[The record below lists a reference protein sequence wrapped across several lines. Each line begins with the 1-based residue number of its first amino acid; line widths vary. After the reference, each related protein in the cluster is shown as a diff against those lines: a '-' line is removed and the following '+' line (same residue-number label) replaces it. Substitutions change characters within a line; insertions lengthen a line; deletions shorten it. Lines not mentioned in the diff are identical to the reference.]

1 MIFKLLPGLLIALIA
16 NCASAD
22 PFLNGGF
29 ETGTSTG
36 WTTGQGY
43 RGGVSN
49 ASLVPADF
57 LPGGGLYTG
66 TATRSA
72 VIGTAYVDP
81 LLGGLLGSTVYNGNY
96 AYRAEDTSLGGN
108 ASAIS
113 QFVHSYTDT
122 DIFFVWKA
130 VLENG
135 GHIATQSAEM
145 VINLFDNTTN
155 TLVLSRVYNAG
166 AGGGGVDAR
175 FASSGDLFYTPQWQ
189 VEQLTI
195 DAALMGHDFTLSLL
209 AADCQPTG
217 HVGYAY
223 LDGFGARVPPANVP
237 EPMTISLLGIGAALF
252 GVSRRRKSL
261 R

>member
-1 MIFKLLPGLLIALIA
+1 MISRLLPGLLIALIA
-16 NCASAD
+16 NCAYAD
-22 PFLNGGF
+22 QFVNGGF
-29 ETGTSTG
+29 ETGTSSG

-43 RGGVSN
+43 RGAVSN
-49 ASLVPADF
+49 TGLSPADL
-57 LPGGGLYTG
+57 LPGGSLYAG

-72 VIGTAYVDP
+72 VIATGYVDP
-81 LLGGLLGSTVYNGNY
+81 LLGALLGSTVYNGNY
-96 AYRAEDTSLGGN
+96 AYRAEDTSIGGN
-108 ASAIS
+108 ASAVS
-113 QFVHSYTDT
+113 QFVHNYTDT
-122 DIFFVWKA
+122 NIFFVWKA

-135 GHIATQSAEM
+135 GHSATQSAEM

-195 DAALMGHDFTLSLL
+195 DGALSGHDFTLSLL

-223 LDGFGARVPPANVP
+223 LDGFGATVPPNNVP

-252 GVSRRRKSL
+252 GFSRRKKSL